1 MFRLIRGS
9 VIAIVSF
16 AVMLG
21 NAQTTRDPD
30 RVALEKTSERIRAAF
45 SVSDVEAIMKYHHP
59 QVNKALSFQKVLLG
73 REAVAADLKSTLRQF
88 RLEFVKNE
96 VESLLIDKDTAV
108 EQTLFTIRGTPLQ
121 GGKSFLFRGRAMV
134 VYIRYPESPTG
145 WASIRE
151 IIQPA
156 TN

>member
-73 REAVAADLKSTLRQF
+73 REAVAADLKSIGCWRRRWKPREGASQPKSNTQDLRMTV
-88 RLEFVKNE
+88 RHEGAKE
-96 VESLLIDKDTAV
+96 DS
-108 EQTLFTIRGTPLQ
+108 
-121 GGKSFLFRGRAMV
+121 
-134 VYIRYPESPTG
+134 
-145 WASIRE
+145 
-151 IIQPA
+151 
-156 TN
+156 